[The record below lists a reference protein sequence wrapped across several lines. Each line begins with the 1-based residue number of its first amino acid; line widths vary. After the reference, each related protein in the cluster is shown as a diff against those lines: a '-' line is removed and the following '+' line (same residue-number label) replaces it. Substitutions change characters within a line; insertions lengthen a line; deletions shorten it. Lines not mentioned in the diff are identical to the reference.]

1 MIDTTN
7 FDVVA
12 RLRELAEADL
22 RELARDI
29 PVMGLTIDADELRRW
44 ADAMDAAADELDR
57 LRTLLS
63 SSRGEQG
70 WRDDIKAA
78 PHGKKVIVRAKGDF
92 QGERTMMAR
101 FYPKHTLEAP
111 DGYGASDGFDEDEY
125 GDVYAP
131 EGWYEDMEAEEPP
144 LHNIEPTHWMPL
156 PSAPGSV
163 QTSAA
168 QGWREALVTAS
179 MALTAHNDWQLK
191 RTDPEV
197 LDGVEYIPAE
207 AYAESTLYELT
218 DDALSRIRACEDGS
232 VPTSLAGQVPD
243 GYVLVPKEPTDGG
256 GAENG

>member
-1 MIDTTN
+1 MGEKVAVMTGAVQQGQG
-7 FDVVA
+7 DVGRRDIVLRLEGIA
-12 RLRELAEADL
+12 DASLREDGTDIPLGEQL
-22 RELARDI
+22 REAAREI
-29 PVMGLTIDADELRRW
+29 T
-44 ADAMDAAADELDR
+44 R

-78 PHGKKVIVRAKGDF
+78 SHGKKVIVRAKGDF

-163 QTSAA
+163 P
-168 QGWREALVTAS
+168 G
-179 MALTAHNDWQLK
+179 
-191 RTDPEV
+191 
-197 LDGVEYIPAE
+197 
-207 AYAESTLYELT
+207 
-218 DDALSRIRACEDGS
+218 
-232 VPTSLAGQVPD
+232 
-243 GYVLVPKEPTDGG
+243 
-256 GAENG
+256 